1 MPLVRTGTMLV
12 ALFAL
17 AALCA
22 LAFGGKH
29 SHAADPA
36 APAAI
41 PSGAAVMTV
50 AGGCFWCVEEAF
62 EHLDGVASAT
72 SGYTGGALADP
83 TYEQVSAGGTGHFEA
98 VQIVYDPRKITY
110 EKLLDVFWH
119 NVDPTDAAGQF
130 CDQGSP
136 YKSAIFVHDEGQKAA
151 AEASKRTIEQSGKPT
166 AKVATEILP
175 AGTFYPA
182 EEYHQDYAE
191 KNPIRYRFYRTGC
204 GRDRRLHEVWGDAAG
219 S

>member
-1 MPLVRTGTMLV
+1 MLV
-12 ALFAL
+12 ALFA
-17 AALCA
+17 ATALTA
-22 LAFGGKH
+22 LALAGRQ

-36 APAAI
+36 APAPI
-41 PSGAAVMTV
+41 PSGVAVMTV

-62 EHLDGVASAT
+62 EHLDGVDSAT
-72 SGYTGGALADP
+72 SGYTGGQLVNP

-130 CDQGSP
+130 CDEGSS
-136 YKSAIFVHDEGQKAA
+136 YKSAIFFHDDAQKAA
-151 AEASKRTIEQSGKPT
+151 AEASKRAIEQSGKPT
-166 AKVATEILP
+166 SKVATEILL

-191 KNPIRYRFYRTGC
+191 RNPIRYRFYRTGC
-204 GRDRRLHEVWGDAAG
+204 GRDRRLAEVWGDTGAN
-219 S
+219 